1 MVCLKSYVSSEVH
14 DSFRSV
20 SLLKC
25 NLPGSMTQGDKE
37 RWAERRREMQGRR
50 DDERDVLEKD
60 YFRLSYF
67 SNPVGKNS
75 LDIPQ

>member
-1 MVCLKSYVSSEVH
+1 
-14 DSFRSV
+14 
-20 SLLKC
+20 
-25 NLPGSMTQGDKE
+25 MTQGDKE